1 MVDIVRMD
9 KQGRILIPANIRRN
23 IKSNIF
29 IVEVVEEEI
38 HLKPI
43 ETTNLTSFI
52 DKIEV
57 DVDDF
62 TDTHKLRKALT
73 ER

>member
-1 MVDIVRMD
+1 MVDIIRMD
-9 KQGRILIPANIRRN
+9 KQGRILVPASIRRN

-29 IVEVVEEEI
+29 IVEVVDDEI

-43 ETTNLTSFI
+43 ETTNLTGFI
-52 DKIEV
+52 DKVEV

-62 TDTHKLRKALT
+62 TDPHELRKALT
-73 ER
+73 